1 MENKFIAQLRER
13 LPKGKRQLL
22 GLGDDAAVL
31 DWAQSSRCVVTSDL
45 LAEGVH
51 FNADEPL
58 ERVGRKSLAVNLSD
72 LAAMAARP
80 VAIFVSLLLPRSFDD
95 SKLKSLYD
103 GITTLSDE
111 YNAPIAGGDTN
122 TWDGPLAISITAL
135 GDCDSGK
142 VWTRSGGQVGDA
154 ILVSGELGGSILGH
168 HLDFVPRIREALAVA
183 RVVDV
188 HAAMDISD
196 GLFMDLTR
204 LATESNCGA
213 ELDLGT
219 IPISPAAWELSETS
233 NKSARDH
240 ATSDGED
247 FELLLCLSDRD
258 ATLLCERPPIDLK
271 FTRIGQ
277 LVQQPGLRQS
287 GLGIPI
293 KPKGYE
299 H

>member
-1 MENKFIAQLRER
+1 MENRLIECLRER

-51 FNADEPL
+51 FTSDTSM

-72 LAAMAARP
+72 LAAMASRP
-80 VAIFVSLLLPRSFDD
+80 VAVFISLLLPRTFSESD
-95 SKLKSLYD
+95 LQSLYD
-103 GITTLSDE
+103 GISQLSSE
-111 YNAPIAGGDTN
+111 FSAPIAGGDTN
-122 TWDGPLAISITAL
+122 IWDGPLVVSVTAV
-135 GDCDSGK
+135 GDCESGK
-142 VWTRSGGQVGDA
+142 VWSRSGGQVGDA
-154 ILVSGELGGSILGH
+154 ILVSGELGGSLLGH
-168 HLDFVPRIREALAVA
+168 HLDFVPRIREAQAVA

-196 GLFMDLTR
+196 GLLMDLSR
-204 LATESNCGA
+204 LAVESGCGA
-213 ELDLGT
+213 ELDLGL
-219 IPISPAAWELSETS
+219 IPISSAAWECSQTS
-233 NKSARDH
+233 DKSAREH

-247 FELLLCLSDRD
+247 FELLLCLSERD
-258 ATLLCERPPIDLK
+258 AVLLCERPPVDLK

-277 LVQQPGLRQS
+277 LVGQPGLRQS

-293 KPKGYE
+293 PVSGYE